1 MDNKRQTITLT
12 RDFYNAT
19 KWMKDENRLEFYDM
33 VFRSLFDNKDIDFEK
48 VKSENVASALAILSP
63 ALSAITSKYENRV
76 GKKLKSTPSPFLCSP
91 SSIEMERNGTKQNG
105 DFSSDYYS
113 IYNILYNVII
123 NQSSIKSNKLKYIK
137 YENLNLLQNALNQ
150 INNQCDEK
158 TIKKLKQVFEKL
170 SANEVVSING
180 VAQKSIFVIDKIVE
194 LLLSPNAPLKIKE
207 KVEELNEL
215 SGIRNPVG
223 YLISALYNLACEKP
237 LVVTKPKTTRSYTDQ
252 EIMRH
257 NYTKEQIDSIFNTDL
272 DKIEI

>member
-1 MDNKRQTITLT
+1 MDKKRQTITLT

-19 KWMKDENRLEFYDM
+19 KWMKDENRLEFYDT
-33 VFRSLFDNKDIDFEK
+33 VFRSLFDNKSIDYEK
-48 VKSENVASALAILSP
+48 IKSENVASALAILSP

-76 GKKLKSTPSPFLCSP
+76 GKKLKENSSPFLCSP
-91 SSIEMERNGTKQNG
+91 SSIEMERNGTKRNG

-113 IYNILYNVII
+113 IYNILYNIII
-123 NQSSIKSNKLKYIK
+123 NQSSISNKLKYIK

-150 INNQCDEK
+150 INQQCDEK

-170 SANEVVSING
+170 SANEAVSING
-180 VAQKSIFVIDKIVE
+180 VAQKSISVIDKIVE

-207 KVEELNEL
+207 KVEELDNL
-215 SGIRNPVG
+215 PGIRNPVG

-257 NYTKEQIDSIFNTDL
+257 NYTKEQIDSIFNTNL
-272 DKIEI
+272 DEIEI